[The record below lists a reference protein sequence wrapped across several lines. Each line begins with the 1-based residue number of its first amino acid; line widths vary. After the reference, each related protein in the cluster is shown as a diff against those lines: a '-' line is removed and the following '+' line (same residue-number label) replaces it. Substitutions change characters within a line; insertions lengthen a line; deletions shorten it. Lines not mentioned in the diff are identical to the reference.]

1 MATHVVAFALDIGF
15 GALIAGNLLALMGV
29 MGLLGVLVSGFLADR
44 IGPARPTLLCF
55 AMRIGIFVL
64 VILSQSKPAVMMF
77 ALLYGFTFLMTAPL
91 TVYLLGEH
99 LWVGAA
105 GADQRN
111 DIDDPPDQRGHR
123 GVGRGTGVRHLG
135 QLRPGLSA
143 DVDPVRSSNGRDAPG
158 S

>member
-1 MATHVVAFALDIGF
+1 MDVGAAVVTGRDLRDMRVPGTFSWQPMWLAFALDIGF

-91 TVYLLGEH
+91 TVDLLGEH

-105 GADQRN
+105 G
-111 DIDDPPDQRGHR
+111 G
-123 GVGRGTGVRHLG
+123 G
-135 QLRPGLSA
+135 SA
-143 DVDPVRSSNGRDAPG
+143 ERYR
-158 S
+158 